1 MSGISTPLAAL
12 LAATNLLC
20 ALSVAAQ
27 RPGATKKPR
36 TVEPEGRAPR
46 VTRQAQIPTPA
57 ATLPASARYR
67 VTLAGF
73 HVNRESWDTF
83 LETDG
88 KGDEIAISAEV
99 VTMGADG
106 KPIGEPRWVK
116 SVVYGD
122 RNNFPAREQA
132 GSRSRM
138 GGLKTGDN
146 VPAVPDPWVA
156 RDKASGHRLPL
167 LLWEGELRLDENALV
182 VAPTVWEL
190 DSDDVLTAAPAN
202 TVLGVTQVLRAVTPI
217 ASTIPGTSAL
227 MPAVTSATELASQ
240 AATFQKDAMNRPIG
254 LMRGGAYSPK
264 LVVLNV
270 RTAEASLAS
279 RAGKAP
285 GVIEVRYAD
294 PEELKGDYTLFL
306 LVERLP

>member
-1 MSGISTPLAAL
+1 MSAITNQLAAL
-12 LAATNLLC
+12 LAAANLVC
-20 ALSVAAQ
+20 ALSAAAQ
-27 RPGATKKPR
+27 RPGATGKPR
-36 TVEPEGRAPR
+36 PTEREGSARPA
-46 VTRQAQIPTPA
+46 RQPATSPA
-57 ATLPASARYR
+57 AAALPASARYR
-67 VTLAGF
+67 VTVAGF
-73 HVNRESWDTF
+73 RVNRESWDTF

-99 VTMGADG
+99 LTVAADG
-106 KPIGEPRWVK
+106 KPTGEPRWVK

-122 RNNFPAREQA
+122 RNNFPARERA
-132 GSRSRM
+132 GSRSSM

-146 VPAVPDPWVA
+146 VPEVPDPWAA
-156 RDKASGHRLPL
+156 RDKASEHRLPL
-167 LLWEGELRLDENALV
+167 LLWEGELRLDENAIV

-227 MPAVTSATELASQ
+227 MPAVTSATGLASQ
-240 AATFQKDAMNRPIG
+240 VATFQKESMNRPIG
-254 LMRGGAYSPK
+254 VMRDGAYSPK

-285 GVIEVRYAD
+285 GVIEVRYTD
-294 PEELKGDYTLFL
+294 PEDLKGDYTLFL
-306 LVERLP
+306 QVERLR

>member
-1 MSGISTPLAAL
+1 MSGITNQLAAL
-12 LAATNLLC
+12 LALTNLFC
-20 ALSVAAQ
+20 ALSAAAQ
-27 RPGATKKPR
+27 RPGATEKPR
-36 TVEPEGRAPR
+36 PVEREGRTPR
-46 VTRQAQIPTPA
+46 VTRQAPPPTPA
-57 ATLPASARYR
+57 ATLPAAARYR

-88 KGDEIAISAEV
+88 KGDEIALSAEV
-99 VTMGADG
+99 LTLGADG
-106 KPIGEPRWVK
+106 KPTGEPRWLK

-132 GSRSRM
+132 GSRSTL
-138 GGLKTGDN
+138 GGIRTGDN

-156 RDKASGHRLPL
+156 RGTASTDRLPL

-217 ASTIPGTSAL
+217 ASTIPGTSAV

-240 AATFQKDAMNRPIG
+240 AATFQKEAMNRPIG
-254 LMRGGAYSPK
+254 LMRSGAYSPK

-294 PEELKGDYTLFL
+294 PEDLKGDYTLFL
-306 LVERLP
+306 QVERLP

>member
-1 MSGISTPLAAL
+1 MAASIRQLAAL
-12 LAATNLLC
+12 FAAANLLC
-20 ALSVAAQ
+20 ALSAAAQ
-27 RPGATKKPR
+27 RPGATEKPR
-36 TVEPEGRAPR
+36 STEREGSARPA
-46 VTRQAQIPTPA
+46 RQPATTPA
-57 ATLPASARYR
+57 AAALPAAARYR

-73 HVNRESWDTF
+73 RVNRESWDTF

-99 VTMGADG
+99 LAVGADG
-106 KPIGEPRWVK
+106 KPAGDPRWMK

-132 GSRSRM
+132 GSRSTL

-146 VPAVPDPWVA
+146 VPAVPDPWIG
-156 RDKASGHRLPL
+156 RGKPSEHRLPL
-167 LLWEGELRLDENALV
+167 LLWEGELRLNENAVV

-202 TVLGVTQVLRAVTPI
+202 AVLGVTQVLRAVTPI
-217 ASTIPGTSAL
+217 ASTIPGTSAV

-240 AATFQKDAMNRPIG
+240 AATFQKEGMNRPIG
-254 LMRGGAYSPK
+254 VKQGGAYSPK

-270 RTAEASLAS
+270 RTAEAALAS
-279 RAGKAP
+279 RTGRGA

-294 PEELKGDYTLFL
+294 PEDLRGDYSLFL
-306 LVERLP
+306 QVERLP